1 MFRSTEHK
9 RRSPRHAPPASSRR
23 PAAAGYWL
31 PATGYWLRRGLFSL
45 PTAVAVVTVL
55 ALSVGYRYAD
65 LTHHRRPLP
74 APAGPQPW
82 RGAMVLAGTLSGY
95 SQRVMS
101 IRTAHGTFAVILAQ
115 TTVAL
120 PRCGH
125 EPTLQPGER
134 LVVRVPGRG
143 DGTLLARTVQDAGPC
158 PR

>member
-1 MFRSTEHK
+1 MRVVW
-9 RRSPRHAPPASSRR
+9 PALIVFALTYIVISGQRIPGLRLDR
-23 PAAAGYWL
+23 PSAALCG
-31 PATGYWLRRGLFSL
+31 
-45 PTAVAVVTVL
+45 AVM
-55 ALSVGYRYAD
+55 
-65 LTHHRRPLP
+65 
-74 APAGPQPW
+74 
-82 RGAMVLAGTLSGY
+82 MVLTGTLSEY

-101 IRTAHGTFAVILAQ
+101 IRTAHGTFAIILAR